1 MEQPKPF
8 GAKYKS
14 LLIIAAVFLI
24 SYFLIWILYINEAS
38 DNLLWDSLLY
48 FAIELAI
55 FGVFVSY
62 LFFAS
67 KKVINDVK
75 KTLALSFIMLLSF
88 TILALFLRFFSLGY
102 IIPYCLCGLIGA
114 SVIENR
120 TAFMANLAILLCFFA
135 ALVLFGNIAHA
146 LLYYILFA
154 GILGSV
160 FANFMT
166 DDYMTRIRYVWLG
179 FVLGLV
185 NALFA
190 LLTYFMF
197 NTVFEGEVFWVTV
210 VTAFAGGL
218 LAIMLL
224 FFIVPLTERLF
235 GQVTNFRLAELTNTN
250 QPLLK
255 RLLNEAPGTFNHCLT
270 VSSYAQAC
278 ASAIGANPFM
288 ARAVA
293 YYHDIGK
300 LKNPLLFIENQSG
313 RNPHDELS
321 PEASVLS
328 LKKHVLYGYALAKE
342 HNLPEEI
349 CRGILEHHGTMLIK
363 FFYSKAKKLTDG
375 VLPYD
380 NYLYDGPKPTSKI
393 SALLM
398 ICDAC
403 EAALRASND
412 KAKAGEIV
420 KSIVNERMEFEQFTN
435 CDITM
440 QEIEI
445 IKTTIIDTYLGYKHQ
460 RIEYPDLK
468 LSGEK

>member
-1 MEQPKPF
+1 MEKIKSTNE
-8 GAKYKS
+8 KYKS
-14 LLIIAAVFLI
+14 LLILTAVFFVN
-24 SYFLIWILYINEAS
+24 YFLVWIFFIRETE
-38 DNLLWDSLLY
+38 NLLRGSLLY
-48 FAIELAI
+48 LGIQLA
-55 FGVFVSY
+55 VFCVFLSY
-62 LFFAS
+62 LFFSS
-67 KKVINDVK
+67 KKIVNDVK
-75 KTLALSFIMLLSF
+75 KTAALSFIIVLSF
-88 TILALFLRFFSLGY
+88 LLFTVFLRFFKLDY

-120 TAFMANLAILLCFFA
+120 TAFMANITILLCFFA
-135 ALVLFGNIAHA
+135 AVALFCNLPLAH
-146 LLYYILFA
+146 LFYILFA

-166 DDYMTRIRYVWLG
+166 DPYMTRIRYVWMGLILG
-179 FVLGLV
+179 AV
-185 NALFA
+185 NAAFA
-190 LLTYFMF
+190 LVTYFMF
-197 NTVFEGEVFWVTV
+197 DTVFEAEAFTLSL
-210 VTAFAGGL
+210 VTAFAAGP

-224 FFIVPLTERLF
+224 FFIVPLTERFF

-255 RLLNEAPGTFNHCLT
+255 RLFNEAPGTFNHCLT
-270 VSSYAQAC
+270 VSNYAQAC
-278 ASAIGANPFM
+278 ASAIGANPFL
-288 ARAVA
+288 ARAVS

-342 HNLPEEI
+342 NNLPEEV

-375 VLPYD
+375 DLPYD
-380 NYLYDGPKPTSKI
+380 NYRYDGPKPASKI
-393 SALLM
+393 SAILM

-403 EAALRASND
+403 EAALRAAND
-412 KAKAGEIV
+412 KTRAREIV
-420 KSIVNERMEFEQFTN
+420 NSIVEERMQFEQFTS

-445 IKTTIIDTYLGYKHQ
+445 VKSTITDTYLGYKHE
-460 RIEYPDLK
+460 RIDYPTMK
-468 LSGEK
+468 FGGEK